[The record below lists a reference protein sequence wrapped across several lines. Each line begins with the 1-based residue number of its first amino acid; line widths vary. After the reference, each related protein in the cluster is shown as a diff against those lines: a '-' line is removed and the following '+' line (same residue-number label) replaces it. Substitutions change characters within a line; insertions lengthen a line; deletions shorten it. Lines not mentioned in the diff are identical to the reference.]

1 MGRGQGPEHGESMA
15 PPDVAGGEQ
24 AGAAP
29 NGHWGRCAR
38 CWPFRAAKSCPH
50 PRQTAVGPGTCGIR
64 GLRSTWVR
72 GDWGGERFGSRRAG
86 AVGPGLAVH
95 GGPGGVAGWPMSR
108 SVSASSDGLATSNC
122 TLAASSR
129 LLRADT
135 GLGDK
140 PWGRAWG
147 RAVGGALA
155 PSPGHNE
162 AAPRGPGARWRLR
175 RSLTPADLV
184 ARHLLPPL
192 DRKLF
197 LRSGHSVPCPAFE
210 PHLA

>member
-1 MGRGQGPEHGESMA
+1 MLALPSCKVLPPPPPDRSGAGHVWDPGPAVHLGSRGLGRGVVWEPQGW
-15 PPDVAGGEQ
+15 GGR
-24 AGAAP
+24 ARAC
-29 NGHWGRCAR
+29 CAR
-38 CWPFRAAKSCPH
+38 
-50 PRQTAVGPGTCGIR
+50 
-64 GLRSTWVR
+64 
-72 GDWGGERFGSRRAG
+72 
-86 AVGPGLAVH
+86 
-95 GGPGGVAGWPMSR
+95 GPGGVAGWPMSR

-155 PSPGHNE
+155 PSPGHNDE

-184 ARHLLPPL
+184 ARHSLPPL